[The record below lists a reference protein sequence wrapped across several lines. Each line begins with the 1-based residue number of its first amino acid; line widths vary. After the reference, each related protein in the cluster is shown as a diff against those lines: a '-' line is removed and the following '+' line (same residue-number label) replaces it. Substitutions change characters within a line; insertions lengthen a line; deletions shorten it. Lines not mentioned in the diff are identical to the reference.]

1 MWACFYLFNFSSITS
16 KMVLHSKRRNL
27 NILDCLVR
35 YIISNTPKTKALIY
49 SMFHCLTTNVIF
61 LLKKKTQKD
70 GIYRNFKMY
79 VMLWMP
85 IKRRET
91 QKPFR
96 QKQLIFEPEPYDVKN
111 TVYYIFHSYHFI

>member
-1 MWACFYLFNFSSITS
+1 
-16 KMVLHSKRRNL
+16 
-27 NILDCLVR
+27 
-35 YIISNTPKTKALIY
+35 
-49 SMFHCLTTNVIF
+49 MFHCLTTNVSF
-61 LLKKKTQKD
+61 FLKKKTQKE

-96 QKQLIFEPEPYDVKN
+96 QKQLIFESEPYDVKN
-111 TVYYIFHSYHFI
+111 TVFIYFIHTVLYDSLDLVFYKSAIIIYILKYGQEGIIQRFELQDILDTSSGKL